1 MDTRINTDLVQ
12 EPINQE
18 ELQNFIKFDDDNPLE
33 EALIASMISAVRSH
47 FERRTGLAF
56 AAKTLE
62 TQFRSTDRPF
72 ILPVQP
78 VISVDKVET
87 IDSEGI
93 KTELTLNSDY
103 YKRGLYEVEIRPIA
117 PTTNDLLVTYQAGY
131 GSDDTQDLPQD
142 LRYAMMAQV
151 KQWYDNRDDFYE
163 FKILGSI
170 ERILYLHKTKLI

>member
-72 ILPVQP
+72 ILPVSP

-87 IDSEGI
+87 IDSEGT

-131 GSDDTQDLPQD
+131 GSDDRQP
-142 LRYAMMAQV
+142 Y
-151 KQWYDNRDDFYE
+151 
-163 FKILGSI
+163 I
-170 ERILYLHKTKLI
+170 E